1 MNIKQLLFG
10 RFQKTVTTTAMTPVQ
25 GSTESLPVQ
34 NSLDAFLVSA
44 IIASIIFA
52 FIAGFLCWGCL
63 VLWKKRNRNRLSN
76 NHFELE
82 DLNIL
87 DSTDQRESD
96 SSNIASRNHFHPE
109 TSHVFESPEPVT
121 SHVLESPEPQTSHVF
136 ESPEPETSHVLDST
150 ENISSDTPSTNPF
163 ALIVNQHSILNGNN
177 SCNSNDNINTQTI
190 TMHNPILPR
199 KSSRTKIPT
208 RLYVA

>member
-1 MNIKQLLFG
+1 MNIKQFLFG
-10 RFQKTVTTTAMTPVQ
+10 RFQKTVTTTAMTP
-25 GSTESLPVQ
+25 STRINRIATCAEFAGCIYSISNNCIYNFCIHCRFSLLGLSSTVE
-34 NSLDAFLVSA
+34 
-44 IIASIIFA
+44 
-52 FIAGFLCWGCL
+52 
-63 VLWKKRNRNRLSN
+63 KRNRNRLSN
-76 NHFELE
+76 NSFELE

-87 DSTDQRESD
+87 DSTEQRESD
-96 SSNIASRNHFHPE
+96 SSNIASKNHFHPE

-150 ENISSDTPSTNPF
+150 ENISSDRPSTIPF
-163 ALIVNQHSILNGNN
+163 ALIVNQHSILNANN

-190 TMHNPILPR
+190 TMHKSILPR